1 MRDSYQLSD
10 AGNIPPISMEVKSQ
24 SVAPENRYNLGT
36 PKSLMAW
43 DGSRIVA
50 LRGKL
55 GSLTRP
61 LSRAD
66 LVRVVN
72 AQLPRE
78 EWISESGI
86 QRYEAKTPPP
96 YAAARVMAALAGLSM
111 DEFMLGGPLSI
122 EGERSLESRGDAQ
135 TPGLPQQPG
144 ASKKRG
150 A

>member
-1 MRDSYQLSD
+1 MRDSFELSD
-10 AGNIPPISMEVKSQ
+10 AGNIPPISMEVKSE
-24 SVAPENRYNLGT
+24 SAPCENRYSLGR

-43 DGSRIVA
+43 DGRRIVA

-72 AQLPRE
+72 AQLPEE
-78 EWISESGI
+78 EWISESGV

-111 DEFMLGGPLSI
+111 DEFMLGEPLPVR
-122 EGERSLESRGDAQ
+122 GENQVPAVREEPTRDKVDPAQ
-135 TPGLPQQPG
+135 RAAQ
-144 ASKKRG
+144 A
-150 A
+150 